1 MKNITY
7 AGLFIFVLILTKPV
21 FADEDIIA
29 HFKSPQGKSYYAY
42 TGLVSKKDAGWK
54 DESIKEGITE
64 IIVNNGNLDVRYVDA
79 TKRIMSASEDGGQ
92 VKIFGKGIN
101 TVSIL
106 VYYPRHTIEVY
117 NFYTDND
124 GNIKYIFTQTRSGE
138 DLPIIKSSI
147 YVGSCDF
154 VYFDKFPE

>member
-7 AGLFIFVLILTKPV
+7 AGLFIFALILTKPV
-21 FADEDIIA
+21 FADEYIIA
-29 HFKSPQGKSYYAY
+29 HFKNPHGKTYYAN

-54 DESIKEGITE
+54 NDGIEGGITE
-64 IIVNNGNLDVRYVDA
+64 IVMNNGKLDVRYVDA
-79 TKRIMSASEDGGQ
+79 TKRIMSASEDGGE

-117 NFYTDND
+117 NFYKDAD
-124 GNIKYIFTQTRSGE
+124 GNIKYISTQTRSGE

-147 YVGSCDF
+147 YEGSCDF